1 MRVVLAITLLFLS
14 RRRRLFPAWR
24 NLFVA
29 TLLTRTMVP
38 LRVST

>member
-1 MRVVLAITLLFLS
+1 MQAVPAITLLFSS
-14 RRRRLFPAWR
+14 RHQRLCPAWR
-24 NLFVA
+24 DLFVA